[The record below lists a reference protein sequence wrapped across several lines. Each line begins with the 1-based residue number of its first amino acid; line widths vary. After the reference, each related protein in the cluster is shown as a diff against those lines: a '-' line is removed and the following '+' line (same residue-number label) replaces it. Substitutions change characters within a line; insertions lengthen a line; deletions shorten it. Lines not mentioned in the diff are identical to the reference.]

1 MEEVGPETMLNP
13 QKRGRHRLPHLRELW
28 LQSTSASILDKFLGK
43 TKVVELCCLEIVNWI
58 RLKGQRLNPLN
69 H

>member
-43 TKVVELCCLEIVNWI
+43 TKVVELCCLEIVI
-58 RLKGQRLNPLN
+58 T
-69 H
+69 